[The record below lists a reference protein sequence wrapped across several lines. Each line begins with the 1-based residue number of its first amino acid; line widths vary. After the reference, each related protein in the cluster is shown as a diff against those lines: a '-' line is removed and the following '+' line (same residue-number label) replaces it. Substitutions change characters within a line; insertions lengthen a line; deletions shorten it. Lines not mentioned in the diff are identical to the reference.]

1 MLLRLQGERVHVDAD
16 SGDVGVVLVRL
27 DPVEVVAITN
37 LEAVVAVKLQE
48 SSDAR
53 VLASHTLDTSDGVA
67 RLENG
72 AVPPVR
78 VVKRLLSL
86 PRVDDVVIAADEGVT
101 LNDPD
106 KLLAR
111 VVEVELELVRR
122 GGDRLTTS
130 ELEDVNE
137 VLMRDLGEL
146 AALVRVEVDVVD
158 VQRGSRE
165 TALANTVADG
175 MRVRGVRVVPAQ
187 VVQGV
192 ELQVDADLVVL
203 KSNQRQRQTRVAAEP
218 ELQRNVQSVH
228 RRAAGNDLRGKRLTA
243 IAVVVTA
250 RTTLVDQV
258 GQLRDVTD
266 HLGVTGLLSRLLR
279 ELVPNVEPVT
289 IMLINTLATD
299 LNLNVADDVV
309 TNPVEPSELSTRA
322 VRRLELNLR
331 QSSLEVHAVD
341 QITITLNGAGD
352 LLAEVRSTVERVLDR
367 LHREVGVTT
376 IHDLEDK
383 VIPSLSGYLRRCS
396 ITQKYYI
403 LQL

>member
-1 MLLRLQGERVHVDAD
+1 
-16 SGDVGVVLVRL
+16 
-27 DPVEVVAITN
+27 
-37 LEAVVAVKLQE
+37 
-48 SSDAR
+48 
-53 VLASHTLDTSDGVA
+53 
-67 RLENG
+67 
-72 AVPPVR
+72 
-78 VVKRLLSL
+78 
-86 PRVDDVVIAADEGVT
+86 
-101 LNDPD
+101 
-106 KLLAR
+106 
-111 VVEVELELVRR
+111 
-122 GGDRLTTS
+122 
-130 ELEDVNE
+130 
-137 VLMRDLGEL
+137 
-146 AALVRVEVDVVD
+146 
-158 VQRGSRE
+158 
-165 TALANTVADG
+165 

-352 LLAEVRSTVERVLDR
+352 LLAEVRSTVERVLD
-367 LHREVGVTT
+367 
-376 IHDLEDK
+376 
-383 VIPSLSGYLRRCS
+383 
-396 ITQKYYI
+396 
-403 LQL
+403 

>member
-78 VVKRLLSL
+78 VVERLLSL

-352 LLAEVRSTVERVLDR
+352 LLAEVRSTVERVLD
-367 LHREVGVTT
+367 
-376 IHDLEDK
+376 
-383 VIPSLSGYLRRCS
+383 
-396 ITQKYYI
+396 
-403 LQL
+403 